1 MQSCSSAA
9 SDQVRGTNFMQ
20 TERKSSMKR
29 KIFNSRALAL
39 ILVLAMAVSLFTF
52 SASAATT
59 ESLSGHGSN
68 ISSIVAT
75 GADFESVE
83 YATSADLHGTV
94 YDYYLAVPSG
104 TANGTE
110 LTATFTAAD
119 GQPDGFV
126 ISKFGKNV
134 PNPPQGIYY
143 IASGA
148 SNTYTATMTD
158 GAALATAYVH
168 KDTRNEFGKCDTY
181 NFHYYV
187 SMPVSISTGDP
198 VFIAWNGTTGTVT
211 GRHGSN
217 KIPGEFT
224 LWVEN
229 PTSVTVNGTA
239 QSASLQNGTNYG
251 YTITTSEDNTLSIVV
266 VAGGTTYTISCGTKS
281 HTLAGSAPTSVVSYL
296 PLGQFANNS
305 GWGYLGTKFVGP
317 NKTAPETTG
326 VSLGAFGGFIEFYF
340 ENGIEDK
347 ATNPYGVDF
356 VIYGNAFNGNP
367 EAGAVQVS
375 VDGTTWYELAGS
387 NYYKSNFTAND
398 PANGFSKF
406 YTGTLRNTSVIYT
419 KGSSRVTAKLG
430 SLNAADCCPAAWFP
444 LTTNFTAF
452 ENDPTGGATC
462 DSRVSVNLSGNTLTF
477 TGVTAIA
484 DSDTTADYAF
494 GYADVTPNG
503 SPSEYGEA
511 VNPYT
516 PYTSDKTGG
525 DGFDL
530 AWAVDIAT
538 GEPVNLSGQKVK
550 YVRVYSAVLDFG
562 RFGETSPEI
571 TGIFTARG
579 TSSNT
584 NPTPRAI
591 AKLAGTTISTTGTVV
606 SSTQRFITASVPA
619 GTEQTLSINSSAD
632 YLYVNGVQITGTS
645 ASNPYTVSVNLAAG
659 ETATYQ
665 VITQT
670 GTRQPYIEVIKLTGS
685 AATRSVTIGE

>member
-9 SDQVRGTNFMQ
+9 SDQVRGTNFMR
-20 TERKSSMKR
+20 TERKSSMK

-39 ILVLAMAVSLFTF
+39 ILVLAMAVSLFTL
-52 SASAATT
+52 SVSAATT

-68 ISSIVAT
+68 ISSIVVT

-83 YATSADLHGTV
+83 YATSTDIHGTV

-198 VFIAWNGTTGTVT
+198 VFIAWNGTTGTVA
-211 GRHGSN
+211 GRNGSS

-281 HTLAGSAPTSVVSYL
+281 HTPAGSAPTSVVSYL

-305 GWGYLGTKFVGP
+305 GWGYLGTKFVG
-317 NKTAPETTG
+317 KTAPETTG

>member
-1 MQSCSSAA
+1 
-9 SDQVRGTNFMQ
+9 
-20 TERKSSMKR
+20 MK

-68 ISSIVAT
+68 ISSIVVT

-83 YATSADLHGTV
+83 YATSTDFHGTV
-94 YDYYLAVPSG
+94 YDYYLAVPNS
-104 TANGTE
+104 TANGTV
-110 LTATFTAAD
+110 LTATFTAAAD
-119 GQPDGFV
+119 QGSNFV
-126 ISKFGKNV
+126 ISALGQNI
-134 PNPPQGIYY
+134 PNPPRGTILIRQN
-143 IASGA
+143 A

-158 GAALATAYVH
+158 GTALATAYAH
-168 KDTRNEFGKCDTY
+168 KDVVNEFGKCDTY
-181 NFHYYV
+181 NFHYYM

-224 LWVEN
+224 LWVDT
-229 PTSVTVNGTA
+229 PTSVTVNGVA
-239 QSASLQNGTNYG
+239 QSPALESETDDNCG
-251 YTITTSEDNTLSIVV
+251 YTITTSEENTLSIVV
-266 VAGGTTYTISCGTKS
+266 VAKGVTYTISCGTKS
-281 HTLAGSAPTSVVSYL
+281 HTPAGSAPTSVVSYL

-387 NYYKSNFTAND
+387 NYYKSNFTANN
-398 PANGFSKF
+398 PENGFSKF

-419 KGSSRVTAKLG
+419 KESSRVTAKLG
-430 SLNAADCCPAAWFP
+430 SLNAANCCPAAWFP

-571 TGIFTARG
+571 TGIFT
-579 TSSNT
+579 
-584 NPTPRAI
+584 
-591 AKLAGTTISTTGTVV
+591 TVG
-606 SSTQRFITASVPA
+606 S
-619 GTEQTLSINSSAD
+619 
-632 YLYVNGVQITGTS
+632 
-645 ASNPYTVSVNLAAG
+645 
-659 ETATYQ
+659 
-665 VITQT
+665 
-670 GTRQPYIEVIKLTGS
+670 TGS
-685 AATRSVTIGE
+685 AAVAPEITIDDMSFADLIETYEGVSVQTTSVSSNQQIITITGLDNYADNFELQASGSTYVYMNGTATNATSVELGSDTTLVQVINQSGTASGFVTLVKMSA

>member
-1 MQSCSSAA
+1 
-9 SDQVRGTNFMQ
+9 
-20 TERKSSMKR
+20 MKR

-39 ILVLAMAVSLFTF
+39 ILVLAMAVSLFTI

-68 ISSIVAT
+68 ISSIVVT

-83 YATSADLHGTV
+83 YATSTDFHGTI
-94 YDYYLAVPSG
+94 YDYYLAVPNS
-104 TANGTE
+104 TANGTV
-110 LTATFTAAD
+110 LTATFTAAAD
-119 GQPDGFV
+119 QGSNFV
-126 ISKFGKNV
+126 ISALGQNI
-134 PNPPQGIYY
+134 PNPPRGTILIRQN
-143 IASGA
+143 A

-158 GAALATAYVH
+158 GTALATAYAH
-168 KDTRNEFGKCDTY
+168 KDVVNEFGKCDTY
-181 NFHYYV
+181 NFHYYM

-305 GWGYLGTKFVGP
+305 GWGYLGTKFVG
-317 NKTAPETTG
+317 KTAPETTG
-326 VSLGAFGGFIEFYF
+326 VSLGAFGGFIEFKF
-340 ENGIEDK
+340 ENGITNDEK
-347 ATNPYGVDF
+347 NPYGIDF

-430 SLNAADCCPAAWFP
+430 SLNAANCCPAAWFP

-452 ENDPTGGATC
+452 ANDPTGGAHC
-462 DSRVSVNLSGNTLTF
+462 ASGVSVNLSGDTLTF
-477 TGVTAIA
+477 AGITAIA

-503 SPSEYGEA
+503 SPNQYGDA

-530 AWAVDIAT
+530 EWAVDIAT
-538 GEPVNLSGQKVK
+538 GLPVDVTGKTFH

-562 RFGETSPEI
+562 RFGETSAEI
-571 TGIFTARG
+571 TGIFTTKNKAADSVNRTATPTIKFG
-579 TSSNT
+579 TSPINM
-584 NPTPRAI
+584 
-591 AKLAGTTISTTGTVV
+591 GTVTTENGGV
-606 SSTQRFITASVPA
+606 VDESSMVAGQTAYR
-619 GTEQTLSINSSAD
+619 L
-632 YLYVNGVQITGTS
+632 
-645 ASNPYTVSVNLAAG
+645 
-659 ETATYQ
+659 
-665 VITQT
+665 
-670 GTRQPYIEVIKLTGS
+670 
-685 AATRSVTIGE
+685 SVTSTAENIFINGIRATSGTAYTFTKTQESNQIVRVIVQDGTAAPYVTYLKIN

>member
-1 MQSCSSAA
+1 
-9 SDQVRGTNFMQ
+9 
-20 TERKSSMKR
+20 MK

-39 ILVLAMAVSLFTF
+39 ILVLAMAVSLLTI
-52 SASAATT
+52 SASAVTNV
-59 ESLSGHGSN
+59 SLTGHGSN
-68 ISSIVAT
+68 ISSIVVT

-83 YATSADLHGTV
+83 YATSTDIHGTV

-110 LTATFTAAD
+110 LTATFTAAA

-143 IASGA
+143 IVSGA

-181 NFHYYV
+181 NFHYYM

-198 VFIAWNGTTGTVT
+198 VFIAWNGTTGTVA
-211 GRHGSN
+211 GRNGSS

-281 HTLAGSAPTSVVSYL
+281 HTPAGSAPTSVVSYL

-305 GWGYLGTKFVGP
+305 GWGYLGTKFVG
-317 NKTAPETTG
+317 KTAPETTG

-579 TSSNT
+579 TN
-584 NPTPRAI
+584 
-591 AKLAGTTISTTGTVV
+591 
-606 SSTQRFITASVPA
+606 
-619 GTEQTLSINSSAD
+619 
-632 YLYVNGVQITGTS
+632 
-645 ASNPYTVSVNLAAG
+645 
-659 ETATYQ
+659 
-665 VITQT
+665 
-670 GTRQPYIEVIKLTGS
+670 GS
-685 AATRSVTIGE
+685 AATTDLTVKKGKNTYTTANMSSRSVSTGTYTVKSSEDYVYINGVKVDASSGYSLAVESGVLYQIITQSGPESPYITVLKGN

>member
-1 MQSCSSAA
+1 
-9 SDQVRGTNFMQ
+9 
-20 TERKSSMKR
+20 MKR

-39 ILVLAMAVSLFTF
+39 ILVLAMAVSLFTL
-52 SASAATT
+52 SVSAATT

-68 ISSIVAT
+68 ISSIVVT

-83 YATSADLHGTV
+83 YATSTDIHGTV

-198 VFIAWNGTTGTVT
+198 VFIAWNGTTGTVA
-211 GRHGSN
+211 GRNGSS

-305 GWGYLGTKFVGP
+305 GWGYLGTKFVG
-317 NKTAPETTG
+317 KTAPETTG
-326 VSLGAFGGFIEFYF
+326 VSLGAFGGFIEFKF
-340 ENGIEDK
+340 ENGITNDEK
-347 ATNPYGVDF
+347 NPYGIDF

-375 VDGTTWYELAGS
+375 EDGTTWYELAGS
-387 NYYKSNFTAND
+387 NYYNNNFTYTD
-398 PANGFSKF
+398 PSNGFSKF
-406 YTGTLRNTSVIYT
+406 YTGSLRNTSVVYT

-430 SLNAADCCPAAWFP
+430 SLNAANCCPAAWFP

-452 ENDPTGGATC
+452 ANDPTGGAHC
-462 DSRVSVNLSGNTLTF
+462 ASGVSVNLSGDTLTF
-477 TGVTAIA
+477 AGITAIA

-503 SPSEYGEA
+503 SPDQYGDA

-530 AWAVDIAT
+530 EWAVDIST
-538 GEPVNLSGQKVK
+538 GLPVDVTGKTFH

-562 RFGETSPEI
+562 RFGETSAEI
-571 TGIFTARG
+571 TGIFTTANKATTSVGATATPTTVTVGG
-579 TSSNT
+579 TAVTLSKTASGIQTVTIPKNTATDVVVTGGSNSHIYI
-584 NPTPRAI
+584 NNAY
-591 AKLAGTTISTTGTVV
+591 GTGTATN
-606 SSTQRFITASVPA
+606 SFTLARNATQIVRVIVQDNTTA
-619 GTEQTLSINSSAD
+619 
-632 YLYVNGVQITGTS
+632 
-645 ASNPYTVSVNLAAG
+645 
-659 ETATYQ
+659 
-665 VITQT
+665 
-670 GTRQPYIEVIKLTGS
+670 QPYVGYVMLKG
-685 AATRSVTIGE
+685 GK

>member
-1 MQSCSSAA
+1 
-9 SDQVRGTNFMQ
+9 
-20 TERKSSMKR
+20 MK

-68 ISSIVAT
+68 ISTITAT
-75 GADFESVE
+75 GVNYETVE
-83 YATSADLHGTV
+83 YATSTDPHGTI
-94 YDYYLAVPSG
+94 YDYYLAVPAE

-110 LTATFTAAD
+110 LTVAFTPAANVSSN
-119 GQPDGFV
+119 FV
-126 ISKFGKNV
+126 ISKFGANV
-134 PNPPQGIYY
+134 PNPPQGINY
-143 IASGA
+143 IYSGA
-148 SNTYTATMTD
+148 SNTYTATLTD
-158 GAALATAYVH
+158 GAALVTAYVH
-168 KDTRNEFGKCDTY
+168 NDVRGAFSTFDTY
-181 NFHYYV
+181 AFHFYT
-187 SMPVSISTGDP
+187 SKPVSISTGDP
-198 VFIAWNGTTGTVT
+198 VFIAWNGNTGSVA
-211 GRHGSN
+211 GRYGSN

-224 LWVEN
+224 LWVDT
-229 PTSVTVNGTA
+229 PTSVTVNGVA
-239 QSASLQNGTNYG
+239 QSPALESETDDNCG
-251 YTITTSEDNTLSIVV
+251 YTITTSEENTLSIVV
-266 VAGGTTYTISCGTKS
+266 VAKGVTYTISCGTKS

-347 ATNPYGVDF
+347 VTNPYGVDF

-387 NYYKSNFTAND
+387 NYYKSNFTANN
-398 PANGFSKF
+398 PENGFSKF

-430 SLNAADCCPAAWFP
+430 SLNAANCCPAAWFP
-444 LTTNFTAF
+444 LLTNFTAF
-452 ENDPTGGATC
+452 DGNPTGGAHC
-462 DSRVSVNLSGNTLTF
+462 GNISVNLSGDTLTF
-477 TGVTAIA
+477 TGITAIA

-579 TSSNT
+579 TS
-584 NPTPRAI
+584 
-591 AKLAGTTISTTGTVV
+591 
-606 SSTQRFITASVPA
+606 
-619 GTEQTLSINSSAD
+619 
-632 YLYVNGVQITGTS
+632 
-645 ASNPYTVSVNLAAG
+645 
-659 ETATYQ
+659 
-665 VITQT
+665 
-670 GTRQPYIEVIKLTGS
+670 GS
-685 AATRSVTIGE
+685 AATTDLVVLDAATEEIEFETENKACKHISAGSYVMYSGADYVFVNGVSVDASSGYSLTFGSGDTVQIITQNGTASPYVTVIKCD

>member
-1 MQSCSSAA
+1 
-9 SDQVRGTNFMQ
+9 
-20 TERKSSMKR
+20 MK

-398 PANGFSKF
+398 PENGFSKF

-452 ENDPTGGATC
+452 ANDPTGGATC

-579 TSSNT
+579 TN
-584 NPTPRAI
+584 
-591 AKLAGTTISTTGTVV
+591 
-606 SSTQRFITASVPA
+606 
-619 GTEQTLSINSSAD
+619 
-632 YLYVNGVQITGTS
+632 
-645 ASNPYTVSVNLAAG
+645 
-659 ETATYQ
+659 
-665 VITQT
+665 
-670 GTRQPYIEVIKLTGS
+670 GS
-685 AATRSVTIGE
+685 AATTDLTVKKARTTYATTNMSSRFVPTGTYTIKSSEDYVYINGVKVDASSGYSLEVESGVLYQIITQSGTESPYITVLKGN

>member
-1 MQSCSSAA
+1 M
-9 SDQVRGTNFMQ
+9 R
-20 TERKSSMKR
+20 TERKSSMK

-68 ISSIVAT
+68 ISSIVVT

-83 YATSADLHGTV
+83 YAASTDFHGTV

-143 IASGA
+143 ITSGA

-251 YTITTSEDNTLSIVV
+251 YTITTSEENTLSIVV
-266 VAGGTTYTISCGTKS
+266 VAKGVTYTISCGTKS
-281 HTLAGSAPTSVVSYL
+281 HTPAGSAPTSVVSYL

-398 PANGFSKF
+398 PENGFSKF

-579 TSSNT
+579 TN
-584 NPTPRAI
+584 
-591 AKLAGTTISTTGTVV
+591 
-606 SSTQRFITASVPA
+606 
-619 GTEQTLSINSSAD
+619 
-632 YLYVNGVQITGTS
+632 
-645 ASNPYTVSVNLAAG
+645 
-659 ETATYQ
+659 
-665 VITQT
+665 
-670 GTRQPYIEVIKLTGS
+670 GS
-685 AATRSVTIGE
+685 AATTDLTVKKGKNTYTTANMSSRSVSTGTYTVKSSEDYVYINGVKVDASSGYSLEVESGVLYQIITQSGTESPYITVLKGN

>member
-1 MQSCSSAA
+1 M
-9 SDQVRGTNFMQ
+9 R
-20 TERKSSMKR
+20 TERKSSMK

-39 ILVLAMAVSLFTF
+39 ILVLAMAVSLFTL
-52 SASAATT
+52 SVSAATT
-59 ESLSGHGSN
+59 ESLNGHGSN
-68 ISSIVAT
+68 ISSIVVT

-83 YATSADLHGTV
+83 YATSTDFHGTV

-143 IASGA
+143 ITSGA

-224 LWVEN
+224 LWVDT
-229 PTSVTVNGTA
+229 PTSVTVNGVA
-239 QSASLQNGTNYG
+239 QSPALESETDDNCG
-251 YTITTSEDNTLSIVV
+251 YTITTSEENTLSIVV
-266 VAGGTTYTISCGTKS
+266 VAKGVTYTISCGTKS
-281 HTLAGSAPTSVVSYL
+281 HTPAGSAPTSVVSYL

-305 GWGYLGTKFVGP
+305 GWGYLGTKFVG
-317 NKTAPETTG
+317 KTAPETTG

-387 NYYKSNFTAND
+387 NYYKSNFTANN
-398 PANGFSKF
+398 PENGFSKF
-406 YTGTLRNTSVIYT
+406 YTGTLRNTSVVYT

-503 SPSEYGEA
+503 SPSKYGEA

-571 TGIFTARG
+571 TGIFTTA
-579 TSSNT
+579 NK
-584 NPTPRAI
+584 A
-591 AKLAGTTISTTGTVV
+591 
-606 SSTQRFITASVPA
+606 TASV
-619 GTEQTLSINSSAD
+619 GTTAAPTTVTVGGTAVTLSKTASGIQTVTIPKNTATDVVVTGESNSHIYINNA
-632 YLYVNGVQITGTS
+632 YGTGTATNS
-645 ASNPYTVSVNLAAG
+645 FTLARNATQIVRVIVQDNT
-659 ETATYQ
+659 TA
-665 VITQT
+665 
-670 GTRQPYIEVIKLTGS
+670 QPYVGYVMLKG
-685 AATRSVTIGE
+685 GK

>member
-1 MQSCSSAA
+1 
-9 SDQVRGTNFMQ
+9 
-20 TERKSSMKR
+20 MKR
-29 KIFNSRALAL
+29 KIFNSRTLAL
-39 ILVLAMAVSLFTF
+39 ILVLAMAVSLFTI
-52 SASAATT
+52 SASAATS

-68 ISSIVAT
+68 ISTITAT
-75 GADFESVE
+75 GVNYETVE
-83 YATSADLHGTV
+83 YATSTDNHGTV

-211 GRHGSN
+211 GRNGSS

-296 PLGQFANNS
+296 PIGQFANNS
-305 GWGYLGTKFVGP
+305 GWGYLGSKFA
-317 NKTAPETTG
+317 KKQTIETTG
-326 VSLGAFGGFIEFYF
+326 VSLGAFGGFIEFKF
-340 ENGIEDK
+340 ENGITNDEK
-347 ATNPYGVDF
+347 NPYGVDF

-375 VDGTTWYELAGS
+375 EDGTTWYELAGS
-387 NYYKSNFTAND
+387 KTVKFSAATILSTVTTE
-398 PANGFSKF
+398 NGGVVDK
-406 YTGTLRNTSVIYT
+406 TSVGVGKTY
-419 KGSSRVTAKLG
+419 
-430 SLNAADCCPAAWFP
+430 
-444 LTTNFTAF
+444 
-452 ENDPTGGATC
+452 
-462 DSRVSVNLSGNTLTF
+462 RVSVTSDAENIFINGTRATSGTTYTF
-477 TGVTAIA
+477 TK
-484 DSDTTADYAF
+484 TTES
-494 GYADVTPNG
+494 NQ
-503 SPSEYGEA
+503 
-511 VNPYT
+511 
-516 PYTSDKTGG
+516 
-525 DGFDL
+525 L
-530 AWAVDIAT
+530 
-538 GEPVNLSGQKVK
+538 
-550 YVRVYSAVLDFG
+550 VR
-562 RFGETSPEI
+562 I
-571 TGIFTARG
+571 I
-579 TSSNT
+579 
-584 NPTPRAI
+584 
-591 AKLAGTTISTTGTVV
+591 
-606 SSTQRFITASVPA
+606 
-619 GTEQTLSINSSAD
+619 
-632 YLYVNGVQITGTS
+632 VQD
-645 ASNPYTVSVNLAAG
+645 
-659 ETATYQ
+659 
-665 VITQT
+665 
-670 GTRQPYIEVIKLTGS
+670 GS
-685 AATRSVTIGE
+685 AAPYVTYLKIS

>member
-1 MQSCSSAA
+1 
-9 SDQVRGTNFMQ
+9 
-20 TERKSSMKR
+20 MK

-68 ISSIVAT
+68 ISSIVVT

-83 YATSADLHGTV
+83 YATSTDFHGTI
-94 YDYYLAVPSG
+94 YDYYLAVPNS
-104 TANGTE
+104 TANGTV
-110 LTATFTAAD
+110 LTATFTAAAD
-119 GQPDGFV
+119 QGSNFV
-126 ISKFGKNV
+126 ISALGQNI
-134 PNPPQGIYY
+134 PNPPRGTILIRQN
-143 IASGA
+143 A

-158 GAALATAYVH
+158 GTALATAYAH
-168 KDTRNEFGKCDTY
+168 KDVVNEFGKCDTY
-181 NFHYYV
+181 NFHYYM

-198 VFIAWNGTTGTVT
+198 VFIAWNGTTGTVA
-211 GRHGSN
+211 GRGGSS

-305 GWGYLGTKFVGP
+305 GWGYLGTKFVG
-317 NKTAPETTG
+317 KTAPETTG
-326 VSLGAFGGFIEFYF
+326 VSLGAFGGFIEFKF
-340 ENGIEDK
+340 ENGITNDEK
-347 ATNPYGVDF
+347 NPYGIDF

-375 VDGTTWYELAGS
+375 EDGTTWYELAGS
-387 NYYKSNFTAND
+387 NYYNNNFTYTD
-398 PANGFSKF
+398 PSNGFSKF
-406 YTGTLRNTSVIYT
+406 YTGSLRNTSVVYT

-430 SLNAADCCPAAWFP
+430 SLNAANCCPAAWFP

-452 ENDPTGGATC
+452 ANDPTGGAHC
-462 DSRVSVNLSGNTLTF
+462 ASGVSVNLSGDTLTF
-477 TGVTAIA
+477 AGITAIA

-503 SPSEYGEA
+503 SPNQYGDA

-530 AWAVDIAT
+530 EWAVDIAT
-538 GEPVNLSGQKVK
+538 GLPVDVTGKTFH

-571 TGIFTARG
+571 TGIFTTKNIAADSVNRTAAPTVKFG
-579 TSSNT
+579 ATAFLSTVATENGGVVDRTSVVAGKPYYVSVTSDAENIFI
-584 NPTPRAI
+584 NGIRATS
-591 AKLAGTTISTTGTVV
+591 GTTYTFTKTTESNQFV
-606 SSTQRFITASVPA
+606 RI
-619 GTEQTLSINSSAD
+619 I
-632 YLYVNGVQITGTS
+632 VQD
-645 ASNPYTVSVNLAAG
+645 
-659 ETATYQ
+659 
-665 VITQT
+665 
-670 GTRQPYIEVIKLTGS
+670 GS
-685 AATRSVTIGE
+685 AAPYVTYLKIS

>member
-1 MQSCSSAA
+1 
-9 SDQVRGTNFMQ
+9 
-20 TERKSSMKR
+20 MK

-39 ILVLAMAVSLFTF
+39 ILVLAMAVSLFTI
-52 SASAATT
+52 SASAATS

-68 ISSIVAT
+68 ISTITAT
-75 GADFESVE
+75 GVNYETVE
-83 YATSADLHGTV
+83 YATSTGTRGTI
-94 YDYYLAVPSG
+94 YDYYLAVPAE

-110 LTATFTAAD
+110 LTVVFTPAAD
-119 GQPDGFV
+119 VSSNFV
-126 ISKFGKNV
+126 ISKFGSNV
-134 PNPPQGIYY
+134 PNPPQGINY
-143 IASGA
+143 IYSGA

-158 GAALATAYVH
+158 GAALVTAYVH
-168 KDTRNEFGKCDTY
+168 NDVRGSFGTFDTY
-181 NFHYYV
+181 AFHFYT
-187 SMPVSISTGDP
+187 SKPVSISTGDP
-198 VFIAWNGTTGTVT
+198 VFIAWNGNTGSVA
-211 GRHGSN
+211 GRYGSN

-251 YTITTSEDNTLSIVV
+251 YTITTSEENTLSIVV
-266 VAGGTTYTISCGTKS
+266 VAKGVTYTISCGTKS

-375 VDGTTWYELAGS
+375 VDGTTWYELA
-387 NYYKSNFTAND
+387 
-398 PANGFSKF
+398 
-406 YTGTLRNTSVIYT
+406 
-419 KGSSRVTAKLG
+419 
-430 SLNAADCCPAAWFP
+430 
-444 LTTNFTAF
+444 
-452 ENDPTGGATC
+452 
-462 DSRVSVNLSGNTLTF
+462 VNPSGNTLTF

-584 NPTPRAI
+584 KPTTGAI
-591 AKLAGTTISTTGTVV
+591 ANLAGTKISTTGTAV
-606 SSTQRFITASVPA
+606 SSTQRFISRTVPA
-619 GTEQTLSINSSAD
+619 GTEQTLSISSNAD

-645 ASNPYTVSVNLAAG
+645 TSNPYTISVNLAEG

-685 AATRSVTIGE
+685 VATRSMSIGE

>member
-1 MQSCSSAA
+1 
-9 SDQVRGTNFMQ
+9 
-20 TERKSSMKR
+20 MK

-52 SASAATT
+52 SVSAATT

-68 ISSIVAT
+68 ISSIVVT

-83 YATSADLHGTV
+83 YATSTDIHGTV

-198 VFIAWNGTTGTVT
+198 VFIAWNGTTGTVA
-211 GRHGSN
+211 GRNGSS

-281 HTLAGSAPTSVVSYL
+281 HTPAGSAPTSVVSYL

-305 GWGYLGTKFVGP
+305 GWGYLGTKFVG
-317 NKTAPETTG
+317 KTAPETTG

-387 NYYKSNFTAND
+387 NYYKSNFTANN
-398 PANGFSKF
+398 PENGFSKF
-406 YTGTLRNTSVIYT
+406 YTGTLRNTSVVYT

>member
-1 MQSCSSAA
+1 
-9 SDQVRGTNFMQ
+9 
-20 TERKSSMKR
+20 MK

-39 ILVLAMAVSLFTF
+39 ILVLAMAVSLFTL
-52 SASAATT
+52 SVSAATS

-68 ISSIVAT
+68 ISSIVVT

-83 YATSADLHGTV
+83 YATSTDFHGTV
-94 YDYYLAVPSG
+94 YDYYLAVPNS
-104 TANGTE
+104 TANGTV
-110 LTATFTAAD
+110 LTATFTAAAD
-119 GQPDGFV
+119 QGSNFV
-126 ISKFGKNV
+126 ISALGQNI
-134 PNPPQGIYY
+134 PNPPRGTILIRQN
-143 IASGA
+143 A

-158 GAALATAYVH
+158 GTALATAYAH
-168 KDTRNEFGKCDTY
+168 KDVVSEFGKCDTY
-181 NFHYYV
+181 NFHYYM

-198 VFIAWNGTTGTVT
+198 VFIAWNGTTGTVA
-211 GRHGSN
+211 GRNGSS

-387 NYYKSNFTAND
+387 NYYKSNFTANN

-579 TSSNT
+579 TN
-584 NPTPRAI
+584 
-591 AKLAGTTISTTGTVV
+591 
-606 SSTQRFITASVPA
+606 
-619 GTEQTLSINSSAD
+619 
-632 YLYVNGVQITGTS
+632 
-645 ASNPYTVSVNLAAG
+645 
-659 ETATYQ
+659 
-665 VITQT
+665 
-670 GTRQPYIEVIKLTGS
+670 GS
-685 AATRSVTIGE
+685 AATTDLTVKKGKNTYTTANMSSRSVSTGTYTVKSSEDYVYINGVKVDASSGYSLEVESGVLYQIITQSGTESPYITVLKGN

>member
-1 MQSCSSAA
+1 
-9 SDQVRGTNFMQ
+9 
-20 TERKSSMKR
+20 MK
-29 KIFNSRALAL
+29 KIFNSRTLAL
-39 ILVLAMAVSLFTF
+39 ILVLAMAVSLFTI

-198 VFIAWNGTTGTVT
+198 VFIAWNGTTGTVA
-211 GRHGSN
+211 GRNGSS

-281 HTLAGSAPTSVVSYL
+281 HTPAGSAPTSVVSYL

-305 GWGYLGTKFVGP
+305 GWGYLGTKFVG
-317 NKTAPETTG
+317 KTAPETTG

-571 TGIFTARG
+571 TGPSAFSDKNRLRNRG
-579 TSSNT
+579 FHCVCFVFVL
-584 NPTPRAI
+584 P
-591 AKLAGTTISTTGTVV
+591 
-606 SSTQRFITASVPA
+606 
-619 GTEQTLSINSSAD
+619 
-632 YLYVNGVQITGTS
+632 
-645 ASNPYTVSVNLAAG
+645 
-659 ETATYQ
+659 
-665 VITQT
+665 
-670 GTRQPYIEVIKLTGS
+670 
-685 AATRSVTIGE
+685 